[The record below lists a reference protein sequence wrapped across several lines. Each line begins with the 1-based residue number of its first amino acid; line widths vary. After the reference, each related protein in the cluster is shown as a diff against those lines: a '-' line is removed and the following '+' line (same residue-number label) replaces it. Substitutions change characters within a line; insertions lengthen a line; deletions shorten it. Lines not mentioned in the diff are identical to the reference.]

1 MYSILILN
9 MLSLNVPYYYNP
21 KMHTLGNI
29 GFGGKLHAAT
39 APIVT
44 KAIDYVRYNGINIR
58 EEITGHYVK
67 NNKTILDLCCG
78 VGISTAEGA
87 IGVDTSHEM
96 LNVAVSL
103 DNNKNKKFYFADAEL
118 VRPKQSIDIVTCMF
132 AFHEM
137 PHQAQI
143 NVINNAKRIAN
154 EEFIIVDISPNY
166 KNKNPPKIML
176 AGEPYLID
184 YLNNI
189 EKMLYD
195 FEEIVYVP
203 NHVHVWKYKI
213 PNQRK
218 GLKKRLKIGLFKKLL
233 FKM

>member
-1 MYSILILN
+1 MLN
-9 MLSLNVPYYYNP
+9 IIIFNIFSLNVPYYYNP
-21 KMHTLGNI
+21 KMHSFGNI
-29 GFGGKLHAAT
+29 GLGGKFHAFT
-39 APIVT
+39 APYAT
-44 KAIDYVRYNGINIR
+44 KAIDILRYDGINIR
-58 EEITGHYVK
+58 EEITQPYVNK
-67 NNKTILDLCCG
+67 NKTILDLCCG
-78 VGISTAEGA
+78 VGISTPKSA

-96 LNVAVSL
+96 LNVARSI
-103 DNNKNKKFYFADAEL
+103 DNNKNKKFYFANAEI

-137 PHQAQI
+137 PPQAQI
-143 NVINNAKRIAN
+143 KVINNAIRIAN

-189 EKMLYD
+189 EKMLED
-195 FEEIVYVP
+195 FEETVYVA

-218 GLKKRLKIGLFKKLL
+218 G
-233 FKM
+233 

>member
-1 MYSILILN
+1 MLNVLVLIALT
-9 MLSLNVPYYYNP
+9 LKVPYYYNP
-21 KMHTLGNI
+21 KMHTFGNI

-39 APIVT
+39 APILT
-44 KAIDYVRYNGINIR
+44 KAIDYLRYNGTNIR
-58 EEITGHYVK
+58 EEIMEPYVVQNK
-67 NNKTILDLCCG
+67 NILDLCCG
-78 VGISTAEGA
+78 VGISTPEGA
-87 IGVDTSHEM
+87 IGVDTSREM

-103 DNNKNKKFYFADAEL
+103 DNNKNKKFYFANAEL

-166 KNKNPPKIML
+166 KNKKPPKIML

-189 EKMLYD
+189 EKMLED
-195 FEEIVYVP
+195 FEETVYVA

-213 PNQRK
+213 PNQK
-218 GLKKRLKIGLFKKLL
+218 KVLKKRLKIGLFKKLL